1 MRAKTV
7 CTLDAQT
14 IAVAIVACA
23 KVFGDDP
30 VAALTGGPRRCLPP
44 AACALVEFGT
54 GLAAICRVLGLN
66 PGSVK
71 AVRTRPYG
79 AFRPAMAAAME
90 AVTLHRSNPA
100 TGLATGPTSEP
111 EAPEPQAV
119 PPRPVG
125 PPKAKLVQV
134 ARRPIAP
141 TVQVPAESLG
151 GRILAALARGPG
163 TPRGLATILD
173 AKEELVGR
181 EINMLQ
187 HAGRI
192 RAGEM
197 PDSGR
202 RDQRWYLAQDDAA

>member
-1 MRAKTV
+1 MRSKALCTV
-7 CTLDAQT
+7 DAQT
-14 IAVAIVACA
+14 IAVAIVASA

-30 VAALTGGPRRCLPP
+30 VAALTGGSRRCLPP
-44 AACALVEFGT
+44 AACALVASGEGM
-54 GLAAICRVLGLN
+54 AAVCRVLGLN

-79 AFRPAMAAAME
+79 AFQPALAAAVD
-90 AVTLHRSNPA
+90 AVALHRTKPSPSPA
-100 TGLATGPTSEP
+100 PS
-111 EAPEPQAV
+111 AP
-119 PPRPVG
+119 PPVA
-125 PPKAKLVQV
+125 PKATLVQV
-134 ARRPIAP
+134 ARKPIAAA
-141 TVQVPAESLG
+141 VQVPAECLG

-192 RAGEM
+192 RAGDM
-197 PDSGR
+197 PESGR

>member
-1 MRAKTV
+1 MRSKALCTV
-7 CTLDAQT
+7 DAQT
-14 IAVAIVACA
+14 IAVAIVASA

-44 AACALVEFGT
+44 AACALVASGEGM
-54 GLAAICRVLGLN
+54 AAICRVLGLN

-79 AFRPAMAAAME
+79 AFQPAMAAAVD
-90 AVTLHRSNPA
+90 AVARHRAKPSPA
-100 TGLATGPTSEP
+100 PSAL
-111 EAPEPQAV
+111 
-119 PPRPVG
+119 PPAA
-125 PPKAKLVQV
+125 PKANLIQV
-134 ARRPIAP
+134 PRKPIAP
-141 TVQVPAESLG
+141 GLQVPAESLG

-192 RAGEM
+192 RAGDM
-197 PDSGR
+197 PESGR